1 MAWDATMSL
10 PLGVSVSFPAGKWI
24 LRKYCDMKRQEQ
36 KNGER
41 KHHKNK
47 KRPRFLVCRL
57 LFALTVDYCLE
68 KI

>member
-1 MAWDATMSL
+1 
-10 PLGVSVSFPAGKWI
+10 
-24 LRKYCDMKRQEQ
+24 MKRQEQ

-41 KHHKNK
+41 KHDKNK

>member
-36 KNGER
+36 KNGEG

-47 KRPRFLVCRL
+47 KGPRFLVCRL

-68 KI
+68 KV